1 MKAVLGIDTSCYVT
15 SVAVVAEGGVV
26 ADLRRPLA
34 VERGSLGL
42 RQAEAVF
49 AHVRALPDLLEEALQ
64 KVQPQDLAAVAAS
77 IRPRPLPESYLPVFK
92 AGEGFGRW
100 AARLL
105 GCPFF
110 PASHQAGH
118 LWAGIWSADL
128 PLQEGPFLAVHL
140 SGGTTELLYVE
151 PAQAEGRL
159 RIEVLGRTLDL
170 AAGQMVDRVGVALGL
185 DFPAGPALERLAGE
199 AEEERPAERDGKEGR
214 VFSLPAAVRGY
225 DLSFSG
231 ATSAALRALER
242 GVEPAVVARAVQRCI
257 SKALEKVLR
266 RAVAETGI
274 RRVLLV
280 GGVAANSF
288 LRERLK
294 LRLEH
299 RAVGAR
305 LYFADPRWSGDN
317 AVGVALLGLACLE
330 EAGERC

>member
-1 MKAVLGIDTSCYVT
+1 MLGIDTSCYVT
-15 SVAVVAEGGVV
+15 SVAVATKDGVIV
-26 ADLRRPLA
+26 DLRRPLA

-49 AHVRALPDLLEEALQ
+49 AHVRALPELLEEAL
-64 KVQPQDLAAVAAS
+64 KEVRPQELAAVAAS

-100 AARLL
+100 AACLL

-110 PASHQAGH
+110 PASHQEGH
-118 LWAGIWSADL
+118 LWAGIWSAGL
-128 PLQEGPFLAVHL
+128 SLQEGPFLAVHL

-151 PAQAEGRL
+151 PPRGEEGL
-159 RIEVLGRTLDL
+159 RVEVLGRTLDL

-185 DFPAGPALERLAGE
+185 EFPAGPALERLAGE
-199 AEEERPAERDGKEGR
+199 AEKEELAKQEGR
-214 VFSLPAAVRGY
+214 GFFLPAAVRGY
-225 DLSFSG
+225 NLSFSG
-231 ATSAALRALER
+231 ATSAALRALEQ
-242 GVEPAVVARAVQRCI
+242 GVEPARVALAVQRCI

-266 RAVAETGI
+266 RAVVETGI

-288 LRERLK
+288 LKERLK

-305 LYFADPRWSGDN
+305 LYFAEPRWSGDN
-317 AVGVALLGLACLE
+317 AAGVALLGLACLE